1 MTRAKREG
9 VGGVTGGACFRKLGR
24 LKTGLSSVGT
34 GEMVLWVKTL
44 YLSLSLRPAGPRK
57 LSSGSH
63 ACAEVCLGVTHLS
76 PINK

>member
-1 MTRAKREG
+1 MC

-34 GEMVLWVKTL
+34 DKMVLWVKAL
-44 YLSLSLRPAGPRK
+44 VSLSLRPTGPRK
-57 LSSGSH
+57 LSSDSH
-63 ACAEVCLGVTHLS
+63 VCAVVCLGVTHSS